1 MADSALWQG
10 AESAAGGTEFDA
22 QGVAVPDAIRPG
34 PRRRFSRPVPSA
46 CRPRSSVFESTAPA
60 GGEVFAISD
69 TDIVSQA
76 VVCQRV
82 AVMVAA
88 KKNRCLP
95 GVAWLKPIE
104 RLSGSLLNVGRDD
117 PWGQRVGL

>member
-1 MADSALWQG
+1 M
-10 AESAAGGTEFDA
+10 
-22 QGVAVPDAIRPG
+22 
-34 PRRRFSRPVPSA
+34 
-46 CRPRSSVFESTAPA
+46 
-60 GGEVFAISD
+60 FAISD